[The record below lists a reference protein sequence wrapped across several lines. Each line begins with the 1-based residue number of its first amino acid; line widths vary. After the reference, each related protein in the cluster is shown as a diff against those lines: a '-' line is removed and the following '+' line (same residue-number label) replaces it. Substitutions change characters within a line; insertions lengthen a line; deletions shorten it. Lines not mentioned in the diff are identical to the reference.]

1 MKNKTI
7 DCPPLYVTATDG
19 TQIQVVN
26 YPTLLALDADVYLIF
41 GMRSFGK
48 SYGIKKYVLERW
60 HDYGENFVMMRTLED
75 DIAQNKAKRYIADML
90 PLFNQMVEYEKE
102 LTVYSSDFIAR
113 SIGDRN
119 QIIREKIGSVMS
131 LSGWLKYKGNSY
143 ERTTTIIFEEFLERK
158 AFLSNDAFMEGYLN
172 NLSTVIRLRQNVKVF
187 CLANTVRKK
196 SPLFDYYHI
205 DLHSVKKGK
214 PALFTESN
222 GLRVCVYW
230 TPDIQIDQKSSK
242 HYTVDESKQAKMITS
257 GAWEESE
264 YTTTW
269 GGLSADRIQDNRRY
283 RNAPKIYLADHDITI
298 FTLFDGAPMLF
309 IKGRCQYK
317 QMFITTI
324 TDLYYSMPTW
334 YKAIRN
340 RILTRNVIHDGK
352 CADVMDYIK
361 DKII

>member
-7 DCPPLYVTATDG
+7 DCPPLYATATDG
-19 TQIQVVN
+19 TKMQVVN
-26 YPTLLALDADVYLIF
+26 YPALLALDADVYLIF

-48 SYGIKKYVLERW
+48 SYGIKKYALERW
-60 HDYGENFVMMRTLED
+60 FERGENFVMMRTLED
-75 DIAQNKAKRYIADML
+75 DITQGKAKRYIADMI
-90 PLFNQMVEYEKE
+90 PFFNEMVDYEQE
-102 LTVYSSDFIAR
+102 LLVYSSDFIAR
-113 SIGDRN
+113 SIGDGN
-119 QIIREKIGSVMS
+119 QIIRDKVGSVMS
-131 LSGWLKYKGNSY
+131 LSGWLKYKSNSY
-143 ERTTTIIFEEFLERK
+143 EKTTTIIFEEFLERR

-205 DLHSVKKGK
+205 DLHSVKKGI

-242 HYTVDESKQAKMITS
+242 HYTVDESKQAKMIIS

-264 YTTTW
+264 YKSDW
-269 GGLSADRIQDNRRY
+269 GGLSSDQVQDNRRY

-298 FTLFDGAPMLF
+298 FALFHDAPMLF
-309 IKGRCQYK
+309 IKGKSKYK
-317 QMFITTI
+317 QVFTTTI
-324 TDLYYSMPTW
+324 TDLYYSMPTL
-334 YKAIRN
+334 YRTIRT
-340 RILTRNVIHDGK
+340 RIITGNAIHDGK

-361 DKII
+361 DMII